1 MDKKTSA
8 KKKKWKNVMNGKQK
22 NWSIPILF
30 KYFINHQII
39 QKTRVKN
46 YSKIL
51 LKVSK
56 YQLHY
61 HFFKKSFQLNFQRI
75 MQIDFYERF

>member
-1 MDKKTSA
+1 
-8 KKKKWKNVMNGKQK
+8 MNGKQK

-30 KYFINHQII
+30 KYFINHQNI

-56 YQLHY
+56 YQLNINCIII
-61 HFFKKSFQLNFQRI
+61 FLRN
-75 MQIDFYERF
+75 RFN